1 MTGMWVEMVG
11 REPWRF
17 RSEHGEFEAFPDEL
31 GDGPPPPVAAF
42 FEERGYLDV
51 RRRRVVVGIGDPT
64 VEHFADVELGGRTW
78 TYRLYPA
85 AAATPIEWIT
95 AGYEAPGRFAVGLLL
110 DLAESPAEGWY
121 VETKQCGDD
130 EWFCQRITDPA
141 DLEEVVRTFAVQGDD
156 MLRVTR
162 ILDQTP
168 VAPSTPSVNVA
179 DPPSLRRHS

>member
-64 VEHFADVELGGRTW
+64 VEHFADVELGGAHGHTGCIQLPLRHPLSGL
-78 TYRLYPA
+78 RL
-85 AAATPIEWIT
+85 ATK
-95 AGYEAPGRFAVGLLL
+95 R
-110 DLAESPAEGWY
+110 
-121 VETKQCGDD
+121 
-130 EWFCQRITDPA
+130 
-141 DLEEVVRTFAVQGDD
+141 QGD
-156 MLRVTR
+156 LRWGYSWTWLSRRRKGGTSRQSNAEMTNGFVSALPTLLTSKR
-162 ILDQTP
+162 LCE
-168 VAPSTPSVNVA
+168 
-179 DPPSLRRHS
+179 PSLFRATTC